1 MRFLPPMLS
10 GLCYMR
16 HQILQK
22 VTLYFIMKL
31 SKIFH
36 RQISLQEKNKKRR
49 KYKRVMIWP

>member
-1 MRFLPPMLS
+1 MRFLSPMLS
-10 GLCYMR
+10 GLSYMR

-36 RQISLQEKNKKRR
+36 RQISLQENNKKRR